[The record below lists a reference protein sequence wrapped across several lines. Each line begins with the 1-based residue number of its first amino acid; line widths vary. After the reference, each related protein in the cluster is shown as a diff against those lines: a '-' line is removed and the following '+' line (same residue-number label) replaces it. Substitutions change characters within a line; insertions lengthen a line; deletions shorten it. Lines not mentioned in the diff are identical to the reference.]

1 MKRLHPDQN
10 RGKDTV
16 FWGKK
21 SGGWGR
27 YVFIVVFLSF
37 FLFFL
42 YVFFDV
48 LLIMILL
55 PDGNIEWSCSLSL
68 FLFDIFGVP

>member
-37 FLFFL
+37 FFL

-55 PDGNIEWSCSLSL
+55 PDGNIEWSFSLSL